1 MNSPIEKTEDEY
13 EHEFELLE
21 QMFPDAEFTVSIP
34 IEEIDDVIS
43 TEPIII
49 MKLNYN
55 CRCYSESPKVA
66 DWFNIRCNTDG
77 KITNKTILKE
87 LLMQNLKLECD
98 HRYIEGFQKITDV
111 QFEIANFS

>member
-1 MNSPIEKTEDEY
+1 MNSPIEKTEEEY
-13 EHEFELLE
+13 VQEFELLE

-34 IEEIDDVIS
+34 IEEIDDVVS

-55 CRCYSESPKVA
+55 CHCYSDSAKVA

-77 KITNKTILKE
+77 KITNKTILNE
-87 LLMQNLKLECD
+87 LVRQNMKLECD

-111 QFEIANFS
+111 QFEVANFS